1 MWFDAIKSLK
11 RDLHDRYNFSS
22 FSGRLGYS
30 SNDSSEFNFSLH
42 GLTFKKCNCS
52 F

>member
-22 FSGRLGYS
+22 FFRQVGVQ
-30 SNDSSEFNFSLH
+30 
-42 GLTFKKCNCS
+42 FK
-52 F
+52 